1 MCVRVCTRGVVEGD
15 GAVDG
20 GSERNCKNS
29 GGEEKKRKEG
39 VHVVRV
45 PFRFRDVIARQMW
58 K

>member
-1 MCVRVCTRGVVEGD
+1 MTEEARGIAKIVAG
-15 GAVDG
+15 
-20 GSERNCKNS
+20 
-29 GGEEKKRKEG
+29 EKKKEKEG